1 MKQKYSAGQEKGQ
14 ENKIISNPIDLFS
27 AEVNGKDQITRIQD
41 WLTQNLEVESL
52 VISSGEWD
60 WVDLWTVITEMTAP
74 LFLLLGN
81 PPTKER
87 DVEVSAFCTDP
98 LTSLWQLFSSEHR

>member
-60 WVDLWTVITEMTAP
+60 WVDLWTVITEMTAQ

-81 PPTKER
+81 PPAKER
-87 DVEVSAFCTDP
+87 DVEVSAFCMDP
-98 LTSLWQLFSSEHR
+98 STSLWKLLSSEHR